1 MDVSKN
7 SAAPKWMVKIMEN
20 PIKLDDLRGKPT
32 IFGNTQIN
40 GTKKK
45 LRPTIF
51 HQNVSRTS
59 DPLGILDPISSMGLV
74 YLQYLHEWLIFHGKF
89 RYINVGEYTI
99 FPWIRH
105 GIFRFLRYGYVT
117 PENLRSVLRG
127 KAQHGRL
134 WRGRFLD
141 ASCYN
146 CITHDGSIGLVYL
159 PTSHENHKN
168 QPFMWVFP

>member
-1 MDVSKN
+1 MIWGYHYFRKHPN
-7 SAAPKWMVKIMEN
+7 QWQK
-20 PIKLDDLRGKPT
+20 
-32 IFGNTQIN
+32 
-40 GTKKK
+40 KKK
-45 LRPTIF
+45 LPPTIF

-74 YLQYLHEWLIFHGKF
+74 YLQILQYLHEWLIFHGKF
-89 RYINVGEYTI
+89 RYIKYINVGKYTI
-99 FPWIRH
+99 FPMDPNY

-134 WRGRFLD
+134 WRGRSLD

-146 CITHDGSIGLVYL
+146 CITHDGSMGLVYL
-159 PTSHENHKN
+159 PTSHEKHKN